1 MGKIN
6 KILVDIFSNVV
17 LNVNQFYIAGLM
29 TTPMII
35 IELVIMSTMY
45 MSKKLNV
52 ILIITCFIALITFF
66 LCIKQQVS
74 VSDKQFSK
82 SMIPHHAAAILMVEK
97 AHIKDPEIKQSGK
110 EL

>member
-1 MGKIN
+1 
-6 KILVDIFSNVV
+6 
-17 LNVNQFYIAGLM
+17 M

-66 LCIKQQVS
+66 LCIRQQVN
-74 VSDKQFSK
+74 VSDKQFLK
-82 SMIPHHAAAILMVEK
+82 SMIPHAAAILMVEK
-97 AHIKDPEIKQSGK
+97 ADIKDPEIKQSGK